1 MDIITLLS
9 HDERQIVL
17 TSAEDRSIITWN
29 QADTF
34 QWWRPVVRMQPED
47 LGFMSVTLSGGSF
60 DFNPN
65 DWEEVAI
72 LTQSGYGPKTY
83 EQARKV
89 AIGWLTNSL

>member
-17 TSAEDRSIITWN
+17 TSAEERSIITWN
-29 QADTF
+29 QSDTF
-34 QWWRPVVRMQPED
+34 QWWRPIVRSD
-47 LGFMSVTLSGGSF
+47 FGDYSKGRF
-60 DFNPN
+60 DPN

-83 EQARKV
+83 EDARKV
-89 AIGWLTNSL
+89 ATDWLTNSL

>member
-29 QADTF
+29 QTDTF
-34 QWWRPVVRMQPED
+34 QWWRPVVRMNP
-47 LGFMSVTLSGGSF
+47 GGYSSEF
-60 DFNPN
+60 DPN

-72 LTQSGYGPKTY
+72 LTQSGYGPKNY
-83 EQARKV
+83 ADARRV

>member
-34 QWWRPVVRMQPED
+34 QWWRPVVRIDDINYPRKQ
-47 LGFMSVTLSGGSF
+47 F
-60 DFNPN
+60 DSN
-65 DWEEVAI
+65 DWEEVGI

-83 EQARKV
+83 ADARKV